1 VSPNTLYNEKETL
14 IYVECP
20 FNNNK
25 RTKNFWW
32 AKVMNVKRW
41 LFEAYLMLR
50 FMFYGVDDP
59 REEEM
64 IARKASLKG
73 LKDG

>member
-1 VSPNTLYNEKETL
+1 
-14 IYVECP
+14 
-20 FNNNK
+20 
-25 RTKNFWW
+25 
-32 AKVMNVKRW
+32 MNVKRW

-64 IARKASLKG
+64 ISTLEG
-73 LKDG
+73 LKCE